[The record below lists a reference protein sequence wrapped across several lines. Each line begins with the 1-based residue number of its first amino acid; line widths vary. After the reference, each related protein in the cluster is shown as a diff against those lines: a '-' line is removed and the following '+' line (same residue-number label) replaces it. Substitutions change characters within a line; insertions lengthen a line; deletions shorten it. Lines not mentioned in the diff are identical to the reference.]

1 MRLFAWLA
9 FGEWRAQPM
18 RNALSV
24 GAIAI
29 GVALGFAVHLV
40 NAAALASFTSGLNRV
55 RGSAD
60 LQIRASGPAGFDES
74 TYARLMRTGVSQPG
88 SPVETSSPIAVASPV
103 VEGDATL
110 IDDPTIS
117 LHISGIDA
125 LRAVLV
131 TPNLVGRPAIADDS
145 IDHRGDNGKENAR
158 SEAAPSTAAWFDSDA
173 IFVTSALLD
182 AIHKR
187 VGDAIALQADGK
199 RVDLRIAGRLA
210 DDDEPDARAPSGTSS
225 SSKTAVTRRVFRAS
239 MDIAGAQ
246 WRLGRLGRLSRIDLR
261 LAEGADAAGVRE
273 SIAAWLP
280 RDALI
285 TSADDDRARTGD
297 LSRAYRVN
305 LDMLALMAL
314 FTGAFLV
321 YSTQS
326 LAVARR
332 RAQLALLRVIGVVRR
347 RVVNQVLA
355 EGAMQG
361 VAGGLLGLV
370 AGVAFAAAA
379 LRWFGGDLGG
389 GYFAATTLDLDRL
402 VFASPA
408 AALVFFTLGLTAALV
423 GSYLP
428 ARAAVIEAP
437 AQALKSA
444 GGDASR
450 RPVSPWA
457 AAALIAAGVC
467 AALIPAID
475 GLPIAGYVSMA
486 LLLFGGIAAM
496 PWVARRVLAP
506 FAGSGRPAT
515 HAGKRVRRVA
525 LDLATKRL
533 WAAPSAAAVALCG
546 IVASASLMVAMTVM
560 IASFRHSVDAWL
572 GELLAADLY
581 LRTSSGADSGFGPE
595 DVDRLRSV
603 DGVARIDIQ
612 KALPLALAPARPPVT
627 LIVRTIAGDD
637 PARSLPLVKQASQT
651 VRKDAREGA
660 HPGEIPIWVSEAM
673 VDLYA
678 FEPGRSVAL
687 PLGNQPG
694 EIRYFV
700 AGVWRD
706 YARQFG
712 SIAMRRDDYTRVTGD
727 TRFTDAAIRLAPGAS
742 AATVTERLRAELPER
757 LRARA
762 EFAEPAAIRAISL
775 AIFDRSFAVT
785 YLLQAV
791 AIAIGLAGVAAT
803 FSAQTL
809 ARAKEFGMLRHIG
822 VLKRQITGEL
832 ATEGALLGVLGAIAG
847 GALGLAISQVLI
859 HVVNPQSFHWTM
871 DTEVPWRTLAAVGIA
886 LIVASAGTAVISGRR
901 AMARDAVLAVRE
913 DW

>member
-24 GAIAI
+24 AAIAI

-40 NAAALASFTSGLNRV
+40 NAVALASFTGGLNRV

-60 LQIRASGPAGFDES
+60 LQIRASSPAGFDEEI
-74 TYARLMRTGVSQPG
+74 YARLMRPRASVAESRATAVF
-88 SPVETSSPIAVASPV
+88 PIAVASPV
-103 VEGDATL
+103 VEGDMTL

-131 TPNLVGRPAIADDS
+131 TPALVGRPGTADDA
-145 IDHRGDNGKENAR
+145 IDAR
-158 SEAAPSTAAWFDSDA
+158 HDIAKQDAQNETTLRTAAWFDPDA
-173 IFVTSALLD
+173 IFVTAALLD

-187 VGDAIALQADGK
+187 VGDPIALQAEGK
-199 RVDLRIAGRLA
+199 RIDLRIAGRLA
-210 DDDEPDARAPSGTSS
+210 DDEEQNARAASS
-225 SSKTAVTRRVFRAS
+225 LSTNSKAVPRRVFRAS
-239 MDIAGAQ
+239 MDVAGAQ
-246 WRLGRLGRLSRIDLR
+246 WRLDRLGRLSRIDLR
-261 LAEGADAAGVRE
+261 LVEGTDAAGVRE
-273 SIAAWLP
+273 AIASWLP
-280 RDALI
+280 RDALV

-332 RAQLALLRVIGVVRR
+332 RAQLALLRVVGVMRK
-347 RVVNQVLA
+347 RVVAQVLA

-361 VAGGLLGLV
+361 VAGGLLGLL
-370 AGVAFAAAA
+370 AGVAFAAGA

-389 GYFAATTLDLDRL
+389 GYFAGTALALHRL
-402 VFASPA
+402 VLASPA
-408 AALVFFTLGLTAALV
+408 AALMFFALGLVAALI

-428 ARAAVIEAP
+428 ARAAASEAP
-437 AQALKSA
+437 ALALKSA
-444 GGDASR
+444 GSDASR
-450 RPVSPWA
+450 RPASPWTGA
-457 AAALIAAGVC
+457 VLIVAGALAALM
-467 AALIPAID
+467 PAID
-475 GLPIAGYVSMA
+475 GLPIAGYVAMA

-496 PWVARRVLAP
+496 PWVAKRALAP
-506 FAGSGRPAT
+506 FARRERHRLGASNRMGS
-515 HAGKRVRRVA
+515 VA
-525 LDLATKRL
+525 FDLALKRL

-581 LRTSSGADSGFGPE
+581 LRTSSGTGSGFAPD

-603 DGVARIDIQ
+603 EGVARIDVQ
-612 KALPLALAPARPPVT
+612 KAVPLTLAPARPLVA
-627 LIVRTIAGDD
+627 LVVRTIADDD
-637 PARSLPLVKQASQT
+637 PTRSLPLIKQASQA
-651 VRKDAREGA
+651 AREGA
-660 HPGEIPIWVSEAM
+660 HAGTIPIWVSEAM

-678 FEPGRSVAL
+678 YEPGRSVAL
-687 PLGNQPG
+687 PLGNEPA
-694 EIRYFV
+694 ERRYFV

-712 SIAMRRDDYTRVTGD
+712 SIAMRRDDYTRLTGD
-727 TRFTDAAIRLAPGAS
+727 TRFTDAAVRLVPGAS
-742 AATVTERLRAELPER
+742 AATVTERLRAALPER

-832 ATEGALLGVLGAIAG
+832 AAEGALLGVLGATAG
-847 GALGLAISQVLI
+847 GVLGLAISQVLI

-871 DTEVPWRTLAAVGIA
+871 DTDVPWRTLAAVGIA

-901 AMARDAVLAVRE
+901 AMGRDAVLAVRE